1 MSSSIAACVSTSFG
15 VTVACSD
22 STIHCYAIAD
32 GTRLLPPVKLQGP
45 ASMLRAHDH
54 YVLVITTQGQINVWN
69 IQAKKSV
76 LKTSVVN
83 LIDQGNANLN
93 EKGMNEF
100 IGNFLF
106 RGISDDY
113 KLFHSRHGDSDSE
126 FVQRQNLHLL
136 AGHGI
141 LVTFSL
147 VLENSVPS

>member
-100 IGNFLF
+100 IGNFFLQRYQRRLQIVPFATRGF
-106 RGISDDY
+106 R
-113 KLFHSRHGDSDSE
+113 F
-126 FVQRQNLHLL
+126 
-136 AGHGI
+136 
-141 LVTFSL
+141 
-147 VLENSVPS
+147 